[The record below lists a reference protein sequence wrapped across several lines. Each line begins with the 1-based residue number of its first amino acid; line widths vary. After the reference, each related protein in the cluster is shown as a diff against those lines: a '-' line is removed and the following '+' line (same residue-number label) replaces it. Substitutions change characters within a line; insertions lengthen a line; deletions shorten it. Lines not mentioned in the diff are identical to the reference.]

1 MKKLEEIALMVEEH
15 LLPEIEE
22 SVEACMSSYH
32 SDEFNDSWTFGTNFW
47 RNVWNRLKSVS
58 SFEDCPFDYLGG
70 NKYKLK
76 ADQYIIGCHRID
88 RKSRIP
94 AGAKALKREAPVQLP
109 PILASLEYL
118 QELRPLIDNVV
129 IAVDADPVKGL
140 REVFLGELF
149 RIYDSKKFVFRNIV
163 SIFIAEN
170 EEMTTEQCSY
180 ILTPSYTSYAPEEK
194 LSEISLGLDK
204 NDIDKKKTAGESGP

>member
-15 LLPEIEE
+15 LLPEIKE
-22 SVEACMSSYH
+22 SVEVCMSSYH

-76 ADQYIIGCHRID
+76 MDQYIIGCHRID
-88 RKSRIP
+88 KKSRIP

-109 PILASLEYL
+109 PILANLEYL

-140 REVFLGELF
+140 REVFLGELV
-149 RIYDSKKFVFRNIV
+149 RIYDSKNFIFKNIV

-180 ILTPSYTSYAPEEK
+180 LTPSYTSYAPEEE